1 MSCVRFLPI
10 ACSLTK
16 HSKPIKMSDAEKDV
30 AKNRQVTSEAM
41 WCPVGNIVEVRP
53 YGPSGRESRAGTK
66 HFVPGARVICHP
78 PRWDP
83 GPYPGSRHNRITVTG
98 HHRGSG
104 KLVTMVIRPEWVTD
118 WRAKQVYSPAV
129 LRAMKKAGRCW
140 DRKEDVDA
148 FLENVLR
155 VLSLPLPAG
164 NQSARISAVSFSPRR
179 AAQRLWEKMLGKFR

>member
-1 MSCVRFLPI
+1 
-10 ACSLTK
+10 
-16 HSKPIKMSDAEKDV
+16 
-30 AKNRQVTSEAM
+30 
-41 WCPVGNIVEVRP
+41 
-53 YGPSGRESRAGTK
+53 
-66 HFVPGARVICHP
+66 
-78 PRWDP
+78 
-83 GPYPGSRHNRITVTG
+83 
-98 HHRGSG
+98 
-104 KLVTMVIRPEWVTD
+104 MVIRPEWVTD